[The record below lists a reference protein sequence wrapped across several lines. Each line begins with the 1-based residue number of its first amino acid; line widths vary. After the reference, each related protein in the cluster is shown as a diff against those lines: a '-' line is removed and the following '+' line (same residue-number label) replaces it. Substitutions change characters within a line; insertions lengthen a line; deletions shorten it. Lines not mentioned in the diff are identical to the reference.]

1 MREEEEKR
9 IEEMDAAASA
19 AGNELKNMI
28 LSMNESEKSTV
39 TKIVLWW
46 KKWYM
51 TAGHKR
57 LGRIILELFS

>member
-9 IEEMDAAASA
+9 IAEMDAAASA

-28 LSMNESEKSTV
+28 LSMNESEKTTV

-46 KKWYM
+46 KKWYVI
-51 TAGHKR
+51 AGHKR